1 VAKFTLSAK
10 VSLDAKI
17 SDRVRLMKNLKIL
30 FFVLITGLCS
40 AQEIRIR
47 GVNPPAEDVYDEII
61 AAEKILQANENG
73 TSAPLCKIYG
83 IIALSKITP
92 KVWDGTYFGS
102 IYRPSH
108 EEIQLWK
115 EWFDKNRF
123 YLSYDPLNERYKDI
137 LGNEKIIVLK
147 LPDGTV
153 RKSRTEKELESLEKI
168 YQHTQNN
175 TKNKTN

>member
-10 VSLDAKI
+10 VRLDAKI
-17 SDRVRLMKNLKIL
+17 SDRIRLMKNLKIL

-61 AAEKILQANENG
+61 AAEKELEAHNNG
-73 TSAPLCKIYG
+73 TSGNIFRVHD
-83 IIALSKITP
+83 IIALSKIQP
-92 KVWDGTYFGS
+92 KMVDGTYFG
-102 IYRPSH
+102 IVYTPSH
-108 EEIQLWK
+108 EEILLWK

-137 LGNEKIIVLK
+137 LDDEKIIVLK

-153 RKSRTEKELESLEKI
+153 RKTKTEEELEELEKI
-168 YQHTQNN
+168 YHTQN
-175 TKNKTN
+175 KNKTN